1 MSRPTSL
8 DRPVIVENEFFTDSK
23 DAQAVLVAKCNSK
36 NVGIPLVSAANADY
50 LELIGATPTFNLK
63 GSTLYTMDTEG
74 VAPYKV
80 GDEALG
86 VAFEVEGNRLAIPLY
101 TVPKNDSDVATVTF
115 DEPTLVGEMDVF
127 SPSGKETVQNSL
139 LISVDNINFGLPL
152 FTYNKVLDNKTG
164 KFKDKFP
171 DDITETSGVAPSAME
186 ETYAPYR
193 PTTIVGTGKPTLDFE
208 GNYGSTY
215 VNSKI
220 MAYSDLIDRVKRAF
234 GWPTIE
240 VDLCDENIAEFID
253 QAIEVYTKYAGYTEE
268 FLVFDSKWYKP
279 GVGIRMDKLFAMTP
293 EMRRKNIE
301 KAEQD
306 WDYDLKNYRKIIDVF
321 SVTPGEQCGA
331 NSLFTFEYTLAQ
343 QTYFGF
349 MGGSMSGFDLV
360 TWNAV
365 KFWLDCREKVLGLIP
380 SFRFEPQTQ
389 YLRIY
394 PEPQAYSRYFGIV
407 SCYVTKPI
415 KELIVEP
422 FIYEYVVALCSI
434 AVGRIR
440 SKYQFQL
447 LGGATITGDQLLQT
461 GLEKKKELDEMLWK
475 GQGWVEGQPMP
486 FMM

>member
-1 MSRPTSL
+1 MSRPTSI
-8 DRPVIVENEFFTDSK
+8 DRPVIIENNLFTNSEE
-23 DAQAVLVAKCNSK
+23 AQAVIVAKCNSK
-36 NVGIPLVSAANADY
+36 NVGIPLTSAANSDY

-63 GSTLYTMDTEG
+63 GSTLYTMDTDG
-74 VAPYKV
+74 VSPYKV
-80 GDEALG
+80 GDEPLG
-86 VAFEVEGNRLAIPLY
+86 IAFEISGKRVATPLY
-101 TVPKNDSDVATVTF
+101 TVPKNDSDVATITF
-115 DEPTLVGEMDVF
+115 DSPTLVGEMDVY
-127 SPSGKETVQNSL
+127 SPDEKPEVHNSL
-139 LISVDNINFGLPL
+139 LVSVDNINFGIPL
-152 FTYNKVLDNKTG
+152 FVYGKVLDAKTG
-164 KFKDKFP
+164 KFKEKFP
-171 DDITETSGVAPSAME
+171 DDISETSGVAPSAME
-186 ETYAPYR
+186 ATYAPYS
-193 PTTIVGTGKPTLDFE
+193 PTTIVGTGKPTVDFD

-253 QAIEVYTKYAGYTEE
+253 QAIEYYTKYSGYTEE

-293 EMRRKNIE
+293 EMRKKNIE
-301 KAEQD
+301 RAEQD
-306 WDYDLKNYRKIIDVF
+306 WDYDLKNYRKVIDVF

-360 TWNAV
+360 TWNCV
-365 KFWLDCREKVLGLIP
+365 KNWLDCREKVLGLIP
-380 SFRFEPQTQ
+380 SFRFEPQNQ

-394 PEPQAYSRYFGIV
+394 PEPLAYSRYYGIV

-422 FIYEYVVALCSI
+422 WICEYTTALVAV

-447 LGGATITGDQLLQT
+447 LGGATIQGDNLLQM
-461 GLEKKKELDEMLWK
+461 GLDKKKELEEQLWK
-475 GQGWVEGQPMP
+475 GQGWVNGQPML
-486 FMM
+486 FCM